1 MFLVNKGN
9 YMESTLNVLHA
20 LIIVLLLLTQACGS
34 GGSSDDPTPQPEI
47 NEESGNDT
55 TEGEDSSEES
65 LDGGYSG
72 SESQASITADNAKD
86 LGVAAASGAKQ
97 AIIEDQ
103 LVYPGRDET
112 QTASSQPHSDY
123 TPSAVPE
130 ITEELNQ
137 ETTADLC
144 PHGGLAEYESVEE
157 TADSFIS
164 VLIFTDCQYG
174 EGLFRYSFTGSI
186 RSTDPKDSNMFPFI
200 HVSDGVITGVDGIP
214 REVHQITDCDESYEY
229 LCVFSFDFS
238 GYDDRIYRLTDIS
251 VTGDGDTAYTV
262 SGRIYDPAHGYIEVT
277 TEVPFTL
284 ECPGEHPGVG
294 RLSFTGA
301 NETSGS
307 IEYISCDEYVIST
320 SDGVSTTYQ
329 W

>member
-1 MFLVNKGN
+1 
-9 YMESTLNVLHA
+9 MESTLKILRA
-20 LIIVLLLLTQACGS
+20 LMIALLLLTQACGG
-34 GGSSDDPTPQPEI
+34 GGSSDDPTPQPDS
-47 NEESGNDT
+47 NEENDNGT
-55 TEGEDSSEES
+55 TEEASDEEVQDS
-65 LDGGYSG
+65 GYSG
-72 SESQASITADNAKD
+72 SESQASITGNNAKD
-86 LGVAAASGAKQ
+86 LGIAAASGAKQ
-97 AIIEDQ
+97 AVIEDQ
-103 LVYPGRDET
+103 LVYPGQNET
-112 QTASSQPHSDY
+112 QASNTATQADY

-130 ITEELNQ
+130 ITEEMNE

-157 TADSFIS
+157 TADSFVS

-174 EGLFRYSFTGSI
+174 EGLFRYSFTG
-186 RSTDPKDSNMFPFI
+186 RSRMTNPKDNNMYPFLN
-200 HVSDGVITGVDGIP
+200 VRAGVITGVDGIP
-214 REVHQITDCDESYEY
+214 REVHQTIDCDESYEY
-229 LCVFSFDFS
+229 LCIFSFDFS
-238 GYDDRIYRLTDIS
+238 GYNDRIYRLTDIS

-294 RLSFTGA
+294 RLNFTGA

-307 IEYISCDEYVIST
+307 IEYISCDEYVITT